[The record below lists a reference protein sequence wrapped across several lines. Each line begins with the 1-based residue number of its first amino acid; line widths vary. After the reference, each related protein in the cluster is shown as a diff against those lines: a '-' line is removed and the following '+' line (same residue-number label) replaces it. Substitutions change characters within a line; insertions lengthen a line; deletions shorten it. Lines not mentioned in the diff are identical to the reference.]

1 MSLWN
6 TLLDWSLDFLFPKN
20 ARVVEL
26 EKLTPEKLITLLP
39 PAEPLKDSHT
49 LALWSYSHPLVK
61 EVVWEL
67 KYKGNTNIAEKLGIV
82 LFDTIVDELR
92 ELHLSEKDEV
102 VIMPIPISDKR
113 RLERGWNQ
121 TELLLDAVK
130 NQDKERMWKYL
141 PRQLVKQHTE
151 SQTQTSSRSER
162 LKNLSHSMR
171 VLYPPKVEGKYVV
184 VLDDVMTTGATF
196 TEARRALLEAG
207 ARKMLCV
214 AVAH

>member
-49 LALWSYSHPLVK
+49 LALWCYSHPLVK